1 MLTLQCKK
9 GDDNDATTDA
19 VSSYSWAIP
28 PWSIVGQRGWL
39 EGLHADTR
47 GAAPFF
53 LETPASSVFSVVFS
67 STGCQNGKEGRSA
80 DHRVLGRGQHSIA
93 RSAGHRGAGDTSGGT
108 EEMRR
113 QTGHVEVHPGAG
125 SRVRGRLVPGS
136 TRGLICV
143 TFTGAPRVEPAP
155 SGLRGTQTEATEPGS
170 GGGWKGSEM
179 RSRAWWLPGWGG
191 GAGAGRRPQ
200 SGFQAEVG
208 GPISEMGPH
217 GKTDSGEMGREL

>member
-9 GDDNDATTDA
+9 GDDNDVTTDA

-80 DHRVLGRGQHSIA
+80 DHRVLGRGQHSLN
-93 RSAGHRGAGDTSGGT
+93 RT
-108 EEMRR
+108 
-113 QTGHVEVHPGAG
+113 VHW
-125 SRVRGRLVPGS
+125 SQRGRGHKWWDRGNEKADG
-136 TRGLICV
+136 TRGSPPWRGKPRERAPCAGLHARADLCYLHRSPPGGASAIRLALDADRSNRARIRRGLEGLGDAKQSLVV
-143 TFTGAPRVEPAP
+143 T
-155 SGLRGTQTEATEPGS
+155 GLGRRGRCGEKTPE
-170 GGGWKGSEM
+170 
-179 RSRAWWLPGWGG
+179 WLPG
-191 GAGAGRRPQ
+191 
-200 SGFQAEVG
+200 
-208 GPISEMGPH
+208 
-217 GKTDSGEMGREL
+217 